1 ARLGRLHS
9 DVGEARLVLKRRGHP
24 PKCRAE
30 LDAIKEAIMSEGP
43 VAAIIREKLQQSLS
57 PSRLEI
63 VDDSWRHA
71 GHHHEGGMDA
81 KPGGESHFN
90 IVVVSDAFE
99 GQSRLARQR
108 AVNDLLRAELA
119 GPVHA
124 LSVRALTPVEDSQTN
139 DR

>member
-1 ARLGRLHS
+1 
-9 DVGEARLVLKRRGHP
+9 
-24 PKCRAE
+24 
-30 LDAIKEAIMSEGP
+30 MSEGP

-57 PSRLEI
+57 PSQLEI

-124 LSVRALTPVEDSQTN
+124 LSVRALTPVEGSQTN

>member
-1 ARLGRLHS
+1 
-9 DVGEARLVLKRRGHP
+9 
-24 PKCRAE
+24 
-30 LDAIKEAIMSEGP
+30 
-43 VAAIIREKLQQSLS
+43 
-57 PSRLEI
+57 
-63 VDDSWRHA
+63 
-71 GHHHEGGMDA
+71 MDA

>member
-1 ARLGRLHS
+1 
-9 DVGEARLVLKRRGHP
+9 
-24 PKCRAE
+24 
-30 LDAIKEAIMSEGP
+30 MSEGP

-71 GHHHEGGMDA
+71 GHHHDGGMDA

-90 IVVVSDAFE
+90 VVVVSDAFE